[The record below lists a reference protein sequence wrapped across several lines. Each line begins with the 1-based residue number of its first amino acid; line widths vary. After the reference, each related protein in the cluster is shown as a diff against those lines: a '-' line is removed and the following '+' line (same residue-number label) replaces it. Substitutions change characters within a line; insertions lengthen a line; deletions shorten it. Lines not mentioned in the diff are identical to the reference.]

1 MFKLTR
7 LQIYLAAIVGSLA
20 VHSAGVGVLSLQD
33 HLPTKSKT
41 PIKVAVKVTEKPKP
55 KPPEPPEPK
64 KPEPPKP
71 KPEPKKPKPKKP
83 PRPKKPK
90 SKKKSKKKTTLKGS
104 KTPQKAKR
112 IVQGLNP
119 ASVSDKGSGIAV
131 PVGNTMLKADEGIR
145 LRPEEVEALSEDLSQ
160 DASIT
165 CKNTPPYTEA
175 AEEEGL
181 EGNYQFDVY
190 VDAKGRATEA
200 EPRRKIGYGMDKV
213 VTKMLL
219 SECRYKPKYN
229 AKGHAVATW
238 ATFTIRLT
246 LDN

>member
-33 HLPTKSKT
+33 HLPTKSKM

-55 KPPEPPEPK
+55 PKPPEPPEPKPPEPK

-71 KPEPKKPKPKKP
+71 KKPKPKKP
-83 PRPKKPK
+83 KK
-90 SKKKSKKKTTLKGS
+90 SKKRAKKKTTLKGS

-119 ASVSDKGSGIAV
+119 ASVSDKGTGISA

-160 DASIT
+160 DATIT
-165 CKNTPPYTEA
+165 CKNTPSYTEA

-200 EPRRKIGYGMDKV
+200 EPRKKIGYGMDKV